1 MQRIATLT
9 YAGSNGGVHA
19 LEMKG
24 CRRSVAVLFS
34 NELMAAG
41 LRHLM
46 GHWRESDVRYFSLRD
61 STTVEKLLAL
71 RPDIIIVEAAQREL
85 WEGKLLS
92 VLSRGLLVSIDLDRN
107 TLNCYYVRRNVPA
120 TVQELIEAMGQ
131 MPERFCQPQVA
142 VTEAQ
147 AAG

>member
-1 MQRIATLT
+1 M
-9 YAGSNGGVHA
+9 HA

-46 GHWRESDVRYFSLRD
+46 GQWRESDVRYFSLRD

-92 VLSRGLLVSIDLDRN
+92 VLS
-107 TLNCYYVRRNVPA
+107 
-120 TVQELIEAMGQ
+120 
-131 MPERFCQPQVA
+131 
-142 VTEAQ
+142 
-147 AAG
+147 

>member
-1 MQRIATLT
+1 M
-9 YAGSNGGVHA
+9 
-19 LEMKG
+19 EMKG
-24 CRRSVAVLFS
+24 CRRNIAVLFS

-41 LRHLM
+41 LRQLM

-61 STTVEKLLAL
+61 STTVEKLTAL
-71 RPDIIIVEAAQREL
+71 RPDIVIVEAAEREL
-85 WEGKLLS
+85 WEGKLLT

-120 TVQELIEAMGQ
+120 TVQELIETMGQ
-131 MPERFCQPQVA
+131 MPDRFCQSQVA

-147 AAG
+147 PAA